1 MALRLKP
8 ETREAWRLRVELAQ
22 LQEKRK
28 AWDDFVKQQ
37 EAVWGTPAPFLGASQ
52 WRPVPRAEPA
62 PEKVYDT
69 HTFDIYSK
77 TWVDT

>member
-8 ETREAWRLRVELAQ
+8 ETREALRLLNEQTRAQ
-22 LQEKRK
+22 RIEG
-28 AWDDFVKQQ
+28 
-37 EAVWGTPAPFLGASQ
+37 VWES

-69 HTFDIYSK
+69 HTFDIYAQ

>member
-8 ETREAWRLRVELAQ
+8 ETREAWKKRVEAGMT
-22 LQEKRK
+22 K
-28 AWDDFVKQQ
+28 A
-37 EAVWGTPAPFLGASQ
+37 S

-62 PEKVYDT
+62 PEKEPPVN
-69 HTFDIYSK
+69 TFDIYSK

>member
-8 ETREAWRLRVELAQ
+8 ETREAWKKRVEAGMT
-22 LQEKRK
+22 K
-28 AWDDFVKQQ
+28 A
-37 EAVWGTPAPFLGASQ
+37 S

-62 PEKVYDT
+62 PEPSSN
-69 HTFDIYSK
+69 TFDIYCK